1 MCSAKREGQSLQCH
15 VLPVSFSVVIS
26 RFVFRHDD
34 EENPSDTKEEFGVD
48 EDGDLIVTGR
58 RPGDTLDVI
67 TIGDVLLPSSTS

>member
-1 MCSAKREGQSLQCH
+1 MCSVKREDQRLQRY

-34 EENPSDTKEEFGVD
+34 GENALDRKEEFGVD
-48 EDGDLIVTGR
+48 EDGDLIITGK

-67 TIGDVLLPSSTS
+67 TIGDL